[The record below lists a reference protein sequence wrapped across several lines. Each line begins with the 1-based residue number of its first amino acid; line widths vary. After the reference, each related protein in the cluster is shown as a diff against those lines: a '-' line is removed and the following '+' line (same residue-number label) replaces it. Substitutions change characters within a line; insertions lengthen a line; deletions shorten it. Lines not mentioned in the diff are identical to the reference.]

1 MERPVEAGSL
11 PAPAC
16 WRFADVRFDEAHAK
30 LCVRGHEVEVDRSS
44 QMLLSHFLRH
54 AGELVHKDTLL
65 EIGWSG
71 RIVAENT
78 LAKAIGRLRHLIGDE
93 RGELLRVVHGY
104 GYRLAADVECE
115 QSLPPADAIS
125 TGVPANEV
133 VPAAPPAVPGRGA
146 RETLSRRLGDL
157 LVLLAALA
165 IFIAGFVQLPISAGA
180 ASAARLAV
188 PAAGSIAIL
197 PFADL
202 SPAQDQAYF
211 ADGLADELLDNLSRL
226 PQLRVVSRTSSFA
239 YRGKQ
244 VDLPSIGRAL
254 NADTI
259 LEGSVRTSAER
270 IRITVQLIK
279 TADGFH
285 LWSQTYDRPIT
296 ELFAMQDEIAKAIVD
311 TLQIELQPEQAR
323 DLARHGTANPEA
335 YRQYLLAKNTFKDD
349 ETGGRRSLLAYRRA
363 VALDPNFIEAWRNLA
378 DSLGFMGLYADS
390 AEEALAGKREARSII
405 DRMIT
410 IAPLR
415 GDLYMERAEAR
426 YAEWWDWQGAE
437 QDLELAGKLGAPDES
452 DRLVKLARLRA
463 ATGHLDEA
471 LALTRRSS
479 ELNPKYATPF
489 TVRGYHLIALGRYD
503 EARRSLQQAL
513 HNSPLDEHA
522 RYYFGLVELLQ
533 GHTQQALDNFDD
545 SAHVLRLTGQAIG
558 YYTLGD
564 QAASERALQLLI
576 SRYGFLV
583 PYQMAEVYAWR
594 GEPDKAFEWLQ
605 RSTELRDASFM
616 YLAFD
621 PLLDNIR
628 ADPRFAALMKQVG
641 LPEVGLR
648 NMRADGSGVRANPE

>member
-1 MERPVEAGSL
+1 MEQPFEAGPSA
-11 PAPAC
+11 APAI
-16 WRFADVRFDEAHAK
+16 WNFAGVRFDEARAK
-30 LCVRGHEVEVDRSS
+30 LCVRGHEVDVDRSS
-44 QMLLSHFLRH
+44 QALLSHFLRH
-54 AGELVHKDTLL
+54 AGELVPKDTLL
-65 EIGWSG
+65 DVGWSG

-78 LAKAIGRLRHLIGDE
+78 LAKAISRLRQLIGDE
-93 RGELLRVVHGY
+93 QCQLLRVVHGY
-104 GYRLAADVECE
+104 GYRLVAAVEH
-115 QSLPPADAIS
+115 DAA
-125 TGVPANEV
+125 VPAVAEASTV
-133 VPAAPPAVPGRGA
+133 AAEATGKAPAATTSVAAPGIRGSRVLLLIDAV
-146 RETLSRRLGDL
+146 
-157 LVLLAALA
+157 VLLAVVAIGAVGFVALPTHPGALA
-165 IFIAGFVQLPISAGA
+165 A
-180 ASAARLAV
+180 AQVSV

-211 ADGLADELLDNLSRL
+211 ADGLADELLDHLSRL

-254 NADTI
+254 NAETV

-285 LWSQTYDRPIT
+285 VWSQTYDRPIT

-311 TLQIELQPEQAR
+311 ALQIELLPEQAR
-323 DLARHGTANPEA
+323 ALVQHGTANPEA
-335 YRQYLLAKNTFKDD
+335 YRQYLLGNHTYKDD
-349 ETGGRRSLLAYRRA
+349 ETGGRRSLLAFRRA
-363 VALDPNFIEAWRNLA
+363 VALDPDYIDAWRSLA
-378 DSLGFMGLYADS
+378 DTLGYMGLYADS
-390 AEEALAGKREARSII
+390 AEEALAGKREARAII
-405 DRMIT
+405 DRMIV
-410 IAPLR
+410 IAPQR
-415 GDLYMERAEAR
+415 GDLYQERAEPR
-426 YAEWWDWQGAE
+426 YAQWWDWQGAE
-437 QDLELAGKLGAPDES
+437 QDLEQAAKLGVPDES

-463 ATGHLDEA
+463 ATGRLDEA
-471 LALTRRSS
+471 LALTSRASQ
-479 ELNPKYATPF
+479 LDPKTGSAF
-489 TVRGYHLIALGRYD
+489 TVRGYHLIGLGRYY

-513 HNSPLDEHA
+513 HNRADDEHA
-522 RYYFGLVELLQ
+522 QYYLGLVELLQ
-533 GHTQQALDNFDD
+533 GHTQQALANFDD

-564 QAASERALQLLI
+564 QAASEHALQLLV

-605 RSTELRDASFM
+605 HATELRDASFM

-628 ADPRFAALMKQVG
+628 GDPRFAALMTQVG
-641 LPEVGLR
+641 QPGLGLR
-648 NMRADGSGVRANPE
+648 SMREGGAH

>member
-1 MERPVEAGSL
+1 MEQPVAVGNEA
-11 PAPAC
+11 APAC
-16 WRFADVRFDEAHAK
+16 WRFADVRFDEARAK
-30 LCVRGHEVEVDRSS
+30 LCVHGQPVELDRSS
-44 QMLLSHFLRH
+44 QALLSHFLRH

-71 RIVAENT
+71 RIVADNT
-78 LAKAIGRLRHLIGDE
+78 LAKAIGRLRHLIGDDD
-93 RGELLRVVHGY
+93 GELIRVVHGY
-104 GYRLAADVECE
+104 GYRLAADVERE
-115 QSLPPADAIS
+115 PAM
-125 TGVPANEV
+125 
-133 VPAAPPAVPGRGA
+133 PAAGANPATAPAGETARSASAAVRGRPSRWLLDGA
-146 RETLSRRLGDL
+146 
-157 LVLLAALA
+157 VLLAVLA
-165 IFIAGFVQLPISAGA
+165 IGVAGFVQPPKRAE
-180 ASAARLAV
+180 AAR
-188 PAAGSIAIL
+188 AAPSIMAPGSIAIL

-211 ADGLADELLDNLSRL
+211 ADGLADELLDHLSRL

-254 NADTI
+254 NADTV

-285 LWSQTYDRPIT
+285 VWSQTYDRPVT
-296 ELFAMQDEIAKAIVD
+296 ELFAMQDDIAQAIVAA
-311 TLQIELQPEQAR
+311 LQVELLPEQAR
-323 DLARHGTANPEA
+323 DLARHGTRNPEA
-335 YRQYLLAKNTFKDD
+335 YRQYLLGNYVYKDD

-363 VALDPNFIEAWRNLA
+363 VALDPDFIDAWRSLA
-378 DSLGFMGLYADS
+378 DTLGHMGLYADS
-390 AEEALAGKREARSII
+390 AEEALAGKREARAII

-410 IAPLR
+410 IAPQR
-415 GDLYMERAEAR
+415 GDLYQERAEPR

-437 QDLELAGKLGAPDES
+437 QDLELAGKLGVPDES

-463 ATGHLDEA
+463 ATGHMDEA
-471 LALTRRSS
+471 LALSRRAGQ
-479 ELNPKYATPF
+479 LDPKSGTAF
-489 TVRGYHLIALGRYD
+489 TVRGYHLIGLGRYD

-513 HNSPLDEHA
+513 RNLAEDEHA
-522 RYYFGLVELLQ
+522 QYYLGLVELLQ
-533 GHTQQALDNFDD
+533 GHTQQALEDFDD

-564 QAASERALQLLI
+564 QAESEHALQLLI

-594 GEPDKAFEWLQ
+594 GEPDNAFEWLR
-605 RSTELRDASFM
+605 RSAELHDASFM

-621 PLLDNIR
+621 PLLDKIR
-628 ADPRFAALMKQVG
+628 PDPRFAALMKQVG
-641 LPEVGLR
+641 LPGLGQR
-648 NMRADGSGVRANPE
+648 SARLTPIPDPRQ